1 MKIAKPFAAAAAVGL
16 ALAVSACSTTSAPSG
31 NSDGGAPVELVVT
44 SFGGDWEKAYIE
56 AVVEPFEEEYNAKI
70 TLVTLYSADALAQLT
85 AQASAPQLDVVHFSG
100 GQEAIAAAQ
109 GLIDPVDPADLT
121 TFDDLSPIATE
132 GLERG
137 EGPVMQVT
145 PIGIVYRSDVIEKAP
160 TSWEDVFNSKY
171 AQHVALTDLSNSY
184 GLLSLLAVN
193 ETLGGDTD
201 DLEPGLDALGDLAQS
216 GDAIVIKTSADMQQ
230 AFSARDIW
238 IAPYSQD
245 YAETLRKAGLDVEFA
260 VPDEGAPASFITA
273 NVVAGRTNSDLATKL
288 VDFSLRPEAQATF
301 AEAML
306 YSPVNTTTEL
316 SSAIADTVIHG
327 DALSKL
333 VRYDSTVLNERRAGW
348 TDEWNLRIA
357 Q

>member
-1 MKIAKPFAAAAAVGL
+1 VKIAKSIAAAAAVGL
-16 ALAVSACSTTSAPSG
+16 ALSACSSTANTGG
-31 NSDGGAPVELVVT
+31 NSGEGAPTELVVT

-85 AQASAPQLDVVHFSG
+85 AQKSAPQLDVVHFSG
-100 GQEAIAAAQ
+100 GQEATAAAQ
-109 GLIDPVDPADLT
+109 GLIDPVDAADLT

-137 EGPVMQVT
+137 EGPVMQAT
-145 PIGIVYRSDVIEKAP
+145 PIGIVYNSDVIEKAP
-160 TSWEDVFNSKY
+160 DSWEDVFDSKY

-184 GLLSLLAVN
+184 GLLSLLAMN
-193 ETLGGDTD
+193 ETLGGDMD
-201 DLEPGLDALGDLAQS
+201 DVEPGLDAFGELAQS

-245 YAETLRKAGLDVEFA
+245 YAETLRKAGLAVEFA

-273 NVVAGRTNSDLATKL
+273 NVVAGRANSDLATKL

-316 SSAIADTVIHG
+316 SGDIADRVIHG
-327 DALSKL
+327 DELEKL
-333 VRYDSTVLNERRAGW
+333 VRYDSTVLGERRAGW
-348 TDEWNLRIA
+348 TDEWNQRIA